1 MWSFFLYM
9 NDVTLIPHLFRTEF
23 RKIVSVLSRS
33 FGLENIELA
42 EDITSETFL
51 LAAETWGKKGIPENP
66 TAWLYFVAKN
76 KTKDYLKRNKL
87 FNEKVKHH
95 FLNEKTSNENLE
107 FDITSASIKDSEL
120 RMIFAICHPT
130 IPVDSQIGL
139 ALRILFGFGIEEIAD
154 SFLTNKETINK
165 RLHRAK
171 EKLREENI
179 QLELP
184 NQNEIS
190 DRLSSVYAILYLVFN
205 QGYFSSSQNSVLRKD
220 LCFQALQ
227 LAYLL
232 TESEVTN
239 TNQLDAL
246 IALMCFHASRF
257 EARIQNNE
265 IILLEDQDTTLWNKE
280 LIKTGEIYLNK
291 SATGDKLSKYH
302 LEAAIAY
309 WHTQSITNED
319 KWSKILFYYNL
330 LLQIEYSPIAALN
343 RTFALY
349 KNNGPEKAIHEALK
363 LNLTNNVQYH
373 LLLGMLYTEV
383 NYDKAISHLQLAE
396 ELTKSSHEKN
406 LVQYRLAE
414 LLKKK

>member
-1 MWSFFLYM
+1 M

-33 FGLENIELA
+33 FGLENIEVA

-76 KTKDYLKRNKL
+76 KTKDYVKRNKI
-87 FNEKVKHH
+87 FNNKIKQE
-95 FLNEKTSNENLE
+95 LYTANKTSVE
-107 FDITSASIKDSEL
+107 FDIDISPAYIKDSEL

-130 IPVDSQIGL
+130 IPVESQIGL

-154 SFLTNKETINK
+154 AFLTNKENINK

-171 EKLREENI
+171 EKLREEQI
-179 QLELP
+179 DLELP
-184 NQNEIS
+184 AEI
-190 DRLSSVYAILYLVFN
+190 DIPQRLSSVYAVLYLLFN
-205 QGYFSSSQNSVLRKD
+205 QGYFSSSDNTILRKD
-220 LCFQALQ
+220 VCFQALQ

-232 TESEVTN
+232 TESKQTN
-239 TNQLDAL
+239 SNQLHAL

-257 EARIQNNE
+257 EARIQNDE
-265 IILLEDQDTTLWNKE
+265 MILLENQDTTLWDQE
-280 LIKTGEIYLNK
+280 LIKTGEYFLNK
-291 SATGDKLSKYH
+291 SATGDTLSKYH

-309 WHTQSITNED
+309 WHTQPRYNKE

-330 LLQIEYSPIAALN
+330 LLQVEYSPIAAMN
-343 RTFALY
+343 RTYALY
-349 KNNGPEKAIHEALK
+349 QNLGAEKAIHEALK

-383 NYDKAISHLQLAE
+383 NSDKAISHLKFAE
-396 ELTKSSHEKN
+396 ELSKSSHEKK
-406 LVQYRLAE
+406 LVQQRIAE
-414 LLKKK
+414 LGKNKGGRNKE